1 MLYDN
6 YWLTDVRLESGFE
19 YENDVVIHTNSE
31 FCSIRI
37 FQGKIAEIKP
47 STEVLRDSA
56 PKISAGQLLA
66 LPAIREMHCH
76 PDKTFLTGE
85 WMARR
90 EVNIPDLIKREAAF
104 LAGVDLQTMEAKAAH
119 MIHLIK
125 SAGSLFIRAHADVHD
140 KVGLKNLTAVQN
152 VLKNQKDLIGYEIVA
167 FPQGGLLKDGAIALM
182 KEALQ
187 SGAGIV
193 GGIDPHYME
202 GNPDKALHA
211 MMQLAQDHDAGIDL
225 HLHETGKAGLYSIEK
240 LADITMDAGWQGRVS
255 ISHAFVLGS
264 AEDKEVTRLAEKLKE
279 ASIDI
284 ITCGL
289 VSDPIPKIALL
300 EEKGVIVRL
309 GSDNI
314 YDSWNPFGNGD
325 LIERLGRVI
334 QVFCH
339 YDELYLSRSLKWI
352 TGGITPLDDKG
363 LRVWPAVGQDATMIL
378 VDASCSAEAIA
389 RRSPRKK
396 FMVRGTIRE

>member
-1 MLYDN
+1 MFYEN

-19 YENDVVIHTNSE
+19 YENDLVIHTNSE
-31 FCSIRI
+31 LYNIRI
-37 FQGKIAEIKP
+37 SQGKIAEIKP
-47 STEVLRDSA
+47 SSEALEDSI
-56 PKISAGQLLA
+56 PKVSAHHLLA

-76 PDKTFLTGE
+76 PDKTFLTGK

-90 EVNIPDLIKREAAF
+90 EAHIPDLIKREADL
-104 LAGVDLQTMEAKAAH
+104 LAGVDSKTMEAKAAH
-119 MIHLIK
+119 MTNLIK
-125 SAGSLFIRAHADVHD
+125 NAGSLFIRAHADVHA

-152 VLKNQKDLIGYEIVA
+152 VLKNDKDLIGYEIVA
-167 FPQGGLLKDGAIALM
+167 FPQGGLLKDGAISLM
-182 KEALQ
+182 KEALA

-202 GNPDKALHA
+202 GNPDKALTA
-211 MMQLAQDHDAGIDL
+211 MMQLAVDHDAGIDL
-225 HLHETGKAGLYSIEK
+225 HLHETGKEGLYSIEK
-240 LADITMDAGWQGRVS
+240 LADLTLDAGWQGKVS

-264 AEDKEVTRLAEKLKE
+264 AEAEEVSRLAEKLKK
-279 ASIDI
+279 ANIDI

-289 VSDPIPKIALL
+289 VSDPIPNIALL
-300 EEKGVIVRL
+300 EEAGVTVRL

-339 YDELYLSRSLKWI
+339 YDEYYLSRSLRWI

-363 LRVWPAVGQDATMIL
+363 RRVWPAVGEDATMIL

-389 RRSPRKK
+389 RRAERKK
-396 FMVRGTIRE
+396 FIVRGNVRS